1 MAKVPF
7 EERFERRNH
16 KFSFSC
22 HTDSEEGEKEYIPMQ
37 QIPMPNL
44 SAPQPLPD
52 DKSINDLVKELETI
66 NKFLENRKLKSENKD
81 GNISTLGSALPDSA
95 TL

>member
-1 MAKVPF
+1 MANLPF
-7 EERFERRNH
+7 QERFGRRNH
-16 KFSFSC
+16 KFSFPR

-81 GNISTLGSALPDSA
+81 NNISALGSAPTDSA